1 MPPELHIINEL
12 HWKLHLMSSGSGA
25 QYLLSFIYGERIWGK
40 ITKLGISFILDL
52 PDSCR
57 VAVIVCL
64 QYFYLSYT
72 SKILAVNKNIWFLN
86 CVETRSFFLFNCIS
100 RNIWQPNQPKSAE
113 QSWNSSLSGFQLH
126 AKLKIFKPLPIDS
139 FRK

>member
-1 MPPELHIINEL
+1 
-12 HWKLHLMSSGSGA
+12 MSSRSGA

-40 ITKLGISFILDL
+40 IAKLGISFILDL

-72 SKILAVNKNIWFLN
+72 SKILAVNKNI
-86 CVETRSFFLFNCIS
+86 
-100 RNIWQPNQPKSAE
+100 
-113 QSWNSSLSGFQLH
+113 
-126 AKLKIFKPLPIDS
+126 
-139 FRK
+139 